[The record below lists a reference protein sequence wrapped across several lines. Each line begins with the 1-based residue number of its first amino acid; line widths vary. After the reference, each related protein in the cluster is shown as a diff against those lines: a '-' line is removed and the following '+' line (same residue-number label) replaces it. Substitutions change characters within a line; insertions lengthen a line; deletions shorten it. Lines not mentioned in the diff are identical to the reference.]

1 MSSERRSDDALELLV
16 APSKDEYALLEFALD
31 WNGLD
36 GAEAQLAAAVRLF
49 VITRDPLD
57 WLTNRGFTWATA
69 NADGDTLELPV
80 YITWDEV
87 QRRMEAS
94 GVNLKTTLAN
104 VGETVLAAATQCQ
117 GSIFAGAYPDLA
129 FRGTVP
135 RLLDHPAGSASHRA
149 LSTRMRSA
157 GWEPIGLGVI
167 QDLVQDAFGP
177 VDFDR
182 SAVGLHPVEIAQQGC
197 PPCAG
202 RRFGFPGEL
211 AEAMAEMCD
220 EHRSEASSVTASRID
235 RARTSNR
242 VGWRALGKGSARIS
256 GVPEPGGTPL
266 PQRCRIPPGRN
277 EPCPCGG
284 GRKYKHCCGR

>member
-1 MSSERRSDDALELLV
+1 MSSEPRSDNALELLA
-16 APSKDEYALLEFALD
+16 APPKDEYSLLEFVLD
-31 WNGLD
+31 WDALD

-57 WLTNRGFTWATA
+57 WLTNRGSTWATA

-80 YITWDEV
+80 YITRDEV

-94 GVNLKTTLAN
+94 GGNLETTLGN
-104 VGETVLAAATQCQ
+104 VGETALAAAIQCQ
-117 GSIFAGAYPDLA
+117 GTIFAGAYPDLA

-135 RLLDHPAGSASHRA
+135 RLLDQPAGLASHRA
-149 LSTRMRSA
+149 PSTSMRS
-157 GWEPIGLGVI
+157 GCWEPIGLGVI

-177 VDFDR
+177 VDYDR
-182 SAVGLHPVEIAQQGC
+182 SAVGLRPLEAAHRGC
-197 PPCAG
+197 PACAG

-211 AEAMAEMCD
+211 AEAMAAMCD
-220 EHRSEASSVTASRID
+220 EHRSEASSVTVSRIG
-235 RARTSNR
+235 RARMSNR

-256 GVPEPGGTPL
+256 GVQEPGDTPL
-266 PQRCRIPPGRN
+266 PQRRRIAPRRN
-277 EPCPCGG
+277 GPCPCGS